1 MKVGYFA
8 VVLLA
13 CFLQACSSFV
23 GKDSTEMDG
32 FVTGLM
38 DRMTVREKL
47 GQLNLPSGGDLVTGT
62 VMNGELTEMI
72 RKQELT
78 GFFNV
83 KGVRKIRE
91 MQRIAV
97 EETRLKIPLIVG
109 ADVIHGYETI
119 FPIPLAMSCSWDTV
133 AIRRMTRVAA
143 TEASADGICWNFSPM
158 VDICRDTRWGEVI
171 ELVRG
176 AGGTIVKEPQEVF
189 WAFSFHNSVLYI
201 SSIMRSFT

>member
-72 RKQELT
+72 RKLKPHPYE
-78 GFFNV
+78 
-83 KGVRKIRE
+83 RE
-91 MQRIAV
+91 
-97 EETRLKIPLIVG
+97 
-109 ADVIHGYETI
+109 
-119 FPIPLAMSCSWDTV
+119 
-133 AIRRMTRVAA
+133 
-143 TEASADGICWNFSPM
+143 
-158 VDICRDTRWGEVI
+158 
-171 ELVRG
+171 
-176 AGGTIVKEPQEVF
+176 
-189 WAFSFHNSVLYI
+189 
-201 SSIMRSFT
+201 

>member
-1 MKVGYFA
+1 
-8 VVLLA
+8 
-13 CFLQACSSFV
+13 
-23 GKDSTEMDG
+23 MDG

-72 RKQELT
+72 RKQEIT

-133 AIRRMTRVAA
+133 AIRWMTRVAA

-158 VDICRDTRWGEVI
+158 VDICRDARW
-171 ELVRG
+171 
-176 AGGTIVKEPQEVF
+176 
-189 WAFSFHNSVLYI
+189 
-201 SSIMRSFT
+201 

>member
-13 CFLQACSSFV
+13 CFLQACSSFG

-72 RKQELT
+72 RKQEIT

-97 EETRLKIPLIVG
+97 EETLFEDSLDCRSGCHTRL
-109 ADVIHGYETI
+109 
-119 FPIPLAMSCSWDTV
+119 
-133 AIRRMTRVAA
+133 
-143 TEASADGICWNFSPM
+143 
-158 VDICRDTRWGEVI
+158 
-171 ELVRG
+171 
-176 AGGTIVKEPQEVF
+176 
-189 WAFSFHNSVLYI
+189 
-201 SSIMRSFT
+201 

>member
-72 RKQELT
+72 RKQEIT

-119 FPIPLAMSCSWDTV
+119 FPIPLAMSCSCLLYTSD
-133 AIRRMTRVAA
+133 AA
-143 TEASADGICWNFSPM
+143 DE
-158 VDICRDTRWGEVI
+158 
-171 ELVRG
+171 
-176 AGGTIVKEPQEVF
+176 
-189 WAFSFHNSVLYI
+189 
-201 SSIMRSFT
+201 